1 MSPELVG
8 AKQIVP
14 CNSIWSDF
22 TLRLDFS
29 VLLEITL
36 DIFKVLFIFSRLGA
50 KSDQSSQDLLERAL
64 EGVRE
69 SLENLTISDNQLTS
83 IPGVL
88 RTYKFPRLRFI
99 DISRNPVK
107 GKRTKK

>member
-1 MSPELVG
+1 MQFNLVRFY
-8 AKQIVP
+8 
-14 CNSIWSDF
+14 F
-22 TLRLDFS
+22 TSRLKTFS
-29 VLLEITL
+29 LSEVSL

-50 KSDQSSQDLLERAL
+50 KRDQSSQDLLERAL

-88 RTYKFPRLRFI
+88 RTYKFPRLRFV

-107 GKRTKK
+107 GKTTKK